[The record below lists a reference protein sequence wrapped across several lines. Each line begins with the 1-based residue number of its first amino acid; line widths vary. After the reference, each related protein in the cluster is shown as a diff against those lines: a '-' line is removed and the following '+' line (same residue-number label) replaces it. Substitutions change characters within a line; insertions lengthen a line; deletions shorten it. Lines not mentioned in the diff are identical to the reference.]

1 MRVTIE
7 MDFRILLIVLYNYYF
22 QFHACV
28 NFNGFKYETGRDVRK
43 TLCIVLKMLRF
54 HLSTIVHWQL
64 KDSLAKTVISIRIS

>member
-28 NFNGFKYETGRDVRK
+28 LIFMDPSMIQGEMLEK
-43 TLCIVLKMLRF
+43 LCALC
-54 HLSTIVHWQL
+54 
-64 KDSLAKTVISIRIS
+64 